1 MAQPARKKP
10 RLKSALTKRINAQR
24 VNSPSPSL
32 SPPSPPQIS
41 SRTRT
46 PASSSHIQ
54 ISTASN
60 SSQTNTQ
67 PQARRAQTFAHEDSQ
82 QQERR
87 ERRKKRKYEEFVKEV
102 AAEYEAE
109 YKLYKT
115 LLPYQQIG
123 LYAPRCL
130 SLYQNMA
137 AILNAGL
144 ARETRQMK
152 ARTRSLQVLNEE
164 LNDDDE
170 SDLDED
176 DLAERTHLLTI
187 YDKIASTFPSI
198 IERLL
203 ESVNYDDTETYNIII
218 NVIDQ
223 AFSEARR
230 NDTSRLKT
238 EILRFIPN
246 VFQTYSDALPN
257 MNEVIVLDPPCLC
270 DAKSDRGVNHPMITM
285 LFCPF
290 RKTQDALLRNN
301 ATRRETIMDSLM
313 SHDIPLTA
321 DDLPMFLYDL
331 HKFDSKNKWGGLLRG
346 RLLILICRCIL
357 LGPGAAFAPRQRS
370 ARKPTSVLLGITQSS
385 PELIAYVAVQARF
398 ALSSRSSWTRSDSK
412 FKFDRFYLNILSI
425 LAHASDR
432 WKESLFKFWN
442 RECFHDI
449 PNTAE
454 APANDSEL
462 ASLFTESSTPE
473 DDDSEDDDN
482 QQGAAYRGVNEGGG
496 DNDNGGNGNGG
507 DSEDD
512 GGQVNGGDGYIDEGD
527 NFYNDGVGGDE

>member
-87 ERRKKRKYEEFVKEV
+87 EQRKKCKYEEFVKEV

-109 YKLYKT
+109 YKSYKT

-152 ARTRSLQVLNEE
+152 ARTRSLQALNEE
-164 LNDDDE
+164 SNDNDE

-176 DLAERTHLLTI
+176 DLAECTHLLTI

-301 ATRRETIMDSLM
+301 ATRRETQ
-313 SHDIPLTA
+313 
-321 DDLPMFLYDL
+321 
-331 HKFDSKNKWGGLLRG
+331 
-346 RLLILICRCIL
+346 ICRCIL

-425 LAHASDR
+425 FAHASDR

-449 PNTAE
+449 PNTAK

-473 DDDSEDDDN
+473 DDDSVT
-482 QQGAAYRGVNEGGG
+482 QR
-496 DNDNGGNGNGG
+496 
-507 DSEDD
+507 
-512 GGQVNGGDGYIDEGD
+512 
-527 NFYNDGVGGDE
+527 

>member
-10 RLKSALTKRINAQR
+10 RLKLALTKRINAQR
-24 VNSPSPSL
+24 INSPSPSL

-60 SSQTNTQ
+60 SSQTYTQ
-67 PQARRAQTFAHEDSQ
+67 PQARRAQNSAHEDSQ
-82 QQERR
+82 QQERQ
-87 ERRKKRKYEEFVKEV
+87 EQRKKRKYEEFVKEV
-102 AAEYEAE
+102 AAEYEAG
-109 YKLYKT
+109 YKSYKT

-130 SLYQNMA
+130 SLYRNMA
-137 AILNAGL
+137 VILNAGL
-144 ARETRQMK
+144 AHEMRQMK
-152 ARTRSLQVLNEE
+152 ARTRSLQAPIEE
-164 LNDDDE
+164 LSDDDE

-290 RKTQDALLRNN
+290 QTTLLIAKRKIL
-301 ATRRETIMDSLM
+301 DSLM

-346 RLLILICRCIL
+346 RLLILET
-357 LGPGAAFAPRQRS
+357 FAPRQCS

-425 LAHASDR
+425 FAHASDR
-432 WKESLFKFWN
+432 WKEFKFWN

-512 GGQVNGGDGYIDEGD
+512 GGQVNGGDGYIDEGE

>member
-109 YKLYKT
+109 YKSYKT

-152 ARTRSLQVLNEE
+152 ARTRSLQALNEE
-164 LNDDDE
+164 SNNDDE
-170 SDLDED
+170 SDLDE
-176 DLAERTHLLTI
+176 E
-187 YDKIASTFPSI
+187 
-198 IERLL
+198 
-203 ESVNYDDTETYNIII
+203 
-218 NVIDQ
+218 
-223 AFSEARR
+223 
-230 NDTSRLKT
+230 
-238 EILRFIPN
+238 
-246 VFQTYSDALPN
+246 
-257 MNEVIVLDPPCLC
+257 
-270 DAKSDRGVNHPMITM
+270 
-285 LFCPF
+285 
-290 RKTQDALLRNN
+290 
-301 ATRRETIMDSLM
+301 
-313 SHDIPLTA
+313 
-321 DDLPMFLYDL
+321 
-331 HKFDSKNKWGGLLRG
+331 
-346 RLLILICRCIL
+346 
-357 LGPGAAFAPRQRS
+357 
-370 ARKPTSVLLGITQSS
+370 
-385 PELIAYVAVQARF
+385 
-398 ALSSRSSWTRSDSK
+398 
-412 FKFDRFYLNILSI
+412 
-425 LAHASDR
+425 
-432 WKESLFKFWN
+432 
-442 RECFHDI
+442 
-449 PNTAE
+449 
-454 APANDSEL
+454 
-462 ASLFTESSTPE
+462 
-473 DDDSEDDDN
+473 
-482 QQGAAYRGVNEGGG
+482 
-496 DNDNGGNGNGG
+496 
-507 DSEDD
+507 
-512 GGQVNGGDGYIDEGD
+512 
-527 NFYNDGVGGDE
+527 

>member
-60 SSQTNTQ
+60 SSQTNMQ
-67 PQARRAQTFAHEDSQ
+67 PQAHRAQTFAHEDSQ

-109 YKLYKT
+109 YKSYKT

-152 ARTRSLQVLNEE
+152 ARTRSLQALN
-164 LNDDDE
+164 DE

-270 DAKSDRGVNHPMITM
+270 DAKSDRGVNHPMITII
-285 LFCPF
+285 L
-290 RKTQDALLRNN
+290 
-301 ATRRETIMDSLM
+301 DSLM

-346 RLLILICRCIL
+346 RLLILET
-357 LGPGAAFAPRQRS
+357 FAPRQRS

-398 ALSSRSSWTRSDSK
+398 ALSSRSLWTRSDSK

-425 LAHASDR
+425 FAHASDR

-454 APANDSEL
+454 SPANDSEL

-473 DDDSEDDDN
+473 GNDSEDNDN
-482 QQGAAYRGVNEGGG
+482 QQGAVNRGVNKGGG

-507 DSEDD
+507 DIEDD

-527 NFYNDGVGGDE
+527 NFYNDGVGADE